1 MERRQFAALLMSAAV
16 PFVLSGYALAAPT
29 TIKGAAILDNP
40 CGKVSVK
47 QMGLVHAGK
56 FEDGNKLSTKEMQDE
71 WKAMPAKDRTM
82 MAGMAKEMYQTEA
95 QYTADIKANGV
106 LVVDGDAATLTIKK
120 ETKDKS
126 GTSTSTMTQRF
137 KLSGSECLISR

>member
-1 MERRQFAALLMSAAV
+1 MKRRQLAALFMGAAL
-16 PFVLSGYALAAPT
+16 PFALFGPVHAAT
-29 TIKGAAILDNP
+29 TIKGTAILDNP

-56 FEDGNKLSTKEMQDE
+56 FEEGNKLTTKEMQDE

-82 MAGMAKEMYQTEA
+82 MSGMAKEMSQTEA
-95 QYTADIKANGV
+95 QYAADIKANGV
-106 LVVDGDAATLTIKK
+106 LVVDGPAATLTVKK
-120 ETKDKS
+120 ETKDKN

-137 KLSGSECLISR
+137 KLDGNECLISR